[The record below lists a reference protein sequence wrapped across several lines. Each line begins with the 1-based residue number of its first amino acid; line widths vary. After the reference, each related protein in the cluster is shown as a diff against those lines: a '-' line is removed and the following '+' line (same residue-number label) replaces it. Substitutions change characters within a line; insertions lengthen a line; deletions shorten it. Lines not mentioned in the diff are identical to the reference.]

1 MKIASTRAISFFL
14 FAALCRICA
23 ATDVP
28 DDWTVPELTG
38 VTLALGHDEK
48 VSEVADVS
56 DFRRWLYTAGDGS
69 CDAVNSCTGVA
80 ADAVIGDRSCTA
92 GERLDN
98 PNNNWDQEL
107 CLNAG
112 GNGGHFEIG
121 NDSCKNGHRACRNAG
136 IDGYFKAGSNSCRA
150 CDTGTPDTGTPGCGG
165 CYSILG
171 IGITW
176 TAGCTSGNY
185 ACHAAGEYY
194 AVVGDNSCRGHAAC
208 NSIGVGSNITVGE
221 GSCLGESSCSMF
233 GQDSSQTG
241 RIGDNSCNALNAC
254 MVAGNLQPHVESV
267 GPVII
272 GKGSCNC
279 ERCCN
284 CFVNKGVIIP
294 DGKCNSIGE
303 CCTPMKK
310 IVDGFDVTNP
320 NGDTV
325 TDPSPPS
332 PPGTVHAAAPVFD
345 IVYDGCTFINDET
358 GVSGIGAITCNFA
371 ASGTDGHT
379 VTSAIYATNCE
390 DAKPNGVDQDADPTF
405 TRVIEATDTNK
416 QETSTYNVTVSL
428 ANSALPSPVTDTDT
442 SSINFCLKAQVED
455 KNNDVYDWTG
465 QLIKLDVGV
474 DGKFSTS
481 EVSTGSFNGLSDLQD
496 IGDVNYGVTAFR
508 CDENGERDESAT
520 DLELGDNFYLCAVGV
535 QSAVI
540 INSITT
546 LTADKG
552 EGDLALTTAN
562 LITAGDPNSNTFVY
576 ASPKKKKVGI
586 ATRLPSTFYREQGAV
601 TFAGTA
607 DIDVSGGRRQLVR
620 IMQEAS
626 TGPES
631 ANFSMEIG
639 VVASGA
645 YRASVFGAAAAVFV
659 AVTAFLL

>member
-1 MKIASTRAISFFL
+1 MKIASTRSISLFS

-69 CDAVNSCTGVA
+69 CDAVNSCTGVN

-92 GERLDN
+92 GKRLDN
-98 PNNNWDQEL
+98 PNNNWDQEQ

-121 NDSCKNGHRACRNAG
+121 NDSCKDGYRACRNAG
-136 IDGYFKAGSNSCRA
+136 IDGYFKAGSNSCTA
-150 CDTGTPDTGTPGCGG
+150 CDTSTPDTCV
-165 CYSILG
+165 CDSILG
-171 IGITW
+171 PLVPTP
-176 TAGCTSGNY
+176 GCTSGNY
-185 ACHAAGEYY
+185 ACTEAGN

-208 NSIGVGSNITVGE
+208 YKLGDGSNTTVGE
-221 GSCLGESSCSMF
+221 GSCLGESSCSLV
-233 GQDSSQTG
+233 GYKSSQTG
-241 RIGDNSCNALNAC
+241 RIGDNSCNTRNAC
-254 MVAGNLQPHVESV
+254 MTAGSFSPHLESI

-284 CFVNKGVIIP
+284 CFKDTGVIIP
-294 DGKCNSIGE
+294 DGKCNSLGE
-303 CCTPMKK
+303 CCTIDKK

-332 PPGTVHAAAPVFD
+332 PPELVYAAPVFD

-371 ASGTDGHT
+371 ASGTEGHT

-428 ANSALPSPVTDTDT
+428 ANSAIPSPVTDTDT

-455 KNNDVYDWTG
+455 KNNDVYEWTG

-481 EVSTGSFNGLSDLQD
+481 EVLSSFNGLSDLQD

-562 LITAGDPNSNTFVY
+562 LITAGNPNSNTFVY

-645 YRASVFGAAAAVFV
+645 YRASVFGAAAAVFG